1 MLKNEMGWLTRVAR
15 VGIAAS
21 VFTIAGV
28 AQAGSETGFYIGAG
42 VGSATVEDNP
52 SNVTFEESDA
62 GYKLF
67 AGLNFGVIPLLN
79 LAVEG
84 GIVNFGNPQGSNV
97 SYEITGLD
105 AFGLV
110 GMTFGP
116 IAFFGKAGLVSWDSD
131 VTVGNASATA
141 DSGTDGAFGLGAQFK
156 LLSLAIRAEYEEFS
170 ISDVDTLN
178 LFSASLTYTF

>member
-1 MLKNEMGWLTRVAR
+1 MSKSESGWLTRVALA
-15 VGIAAS
+15 GIAAS
-21 VFTIAGV
+21 ACAVSSV
-28 AQAGSETGFYIGAG
+28 AQAGSETGLYIGAG
-42 VGSATVEDNP
+42 VGSATVEDDV
-52 SNVTFEESDA
+52 SSVKFKEQDA

-67 AGLNFGVIPLLN
+67 AGLNFGLIPLLN

-84 GIVNFGNPQGSNV
+84 GLVNFGNPQGSNV
-97 SYEITGLD
+97 SYEVSGLD

-116 IAFFGKAGLVSWDSD
+116 ISVFGKAGLVSWDSD
-131 VTVGNASATA
+131 VTVGSVSATE